1 MYLFF
6 GIFSTTRADAPTCA
20 VQRICSK
27 IKIKSHACV
36 PPKMRSRSLLL
47 LSDAEAV
54 AAVAA
59 WARGEKHKRDEAR
72 DSLCHDD
79 QALHARQ
86 RAEFDIV
93 HKARNGTA
101 ANGRDKYARI
111 KVLAPLIRLPS

>member
-1 MYLFF
+1 
-6 GIFSTTRADAPTCA
+6 
-20 VQRICSK
+20 
-27 IKIKSHACV
+27 
-36 PPKMRSRSLLL
+36 MRSRSLLL

-93 HKARNGTA
+93 HKARNGTV